1 MQCRMIRLSIMLA
14 NWRKAICDLLASSSG
29 TLASNLLIVSGAPS
43 TAVRGRSPKFIGT
56 EIVDKHFSEEEKELT
71 SESRFKGSGSLRMR
85 RCNFAAKDQGPVE
98 SFKCSFLHR
107 IASK

>member
-29 TLASNLLIVSGAPS
+29 TLASNLLIVSGAIS
-43 TAVRGRSPKFIGT
+43 TAGRARSPKFMGT
-56 EIVDKHFSEEEKELT
+56 EIGDKHFSEEEKELT

-85 RCNFAAKDQGPVE
+85 KYSFATKGQGLVK
-98 SFKCSFLHR
+98 SFKSSFLHC
-107 IASK
+107 IAY